1 MSLLQKAVSNR
12 QVGTFRSGKARGA
25 SVHMPDRD
33 NQGRY
38 ALVGRVVVTVLGLG
52 LTLLAGYGVVQA
64 YHKVNAQKIETV
76 QIEGTLRYV
85 SGKDIK
91 EAVNRFASASLV
103 TIDLDSLKAEL
114 ETQPWISQVN
124 VRREWP
130 DRLVIQV
137 EEEQPIARW
146 NESHLLNQQG
156 QIFSPES
163 AMDELQLPHLT
174 GPEQS
179 EQTVMLQYLQFNQL
193 LYPLG
198 VRIRNLALNDRSAW
212 TMTLTNG
219 AEVRLGRDH
228 VLDRLRR
235 LVVFLESDYGK
246 EAVNIGSIDL
256 RYRNGIAVAPR
267 PDVTAGNEI
276 DDVVAL

>member
-1 MSLLQKAVSNR
+1 MGNR

-25 SVHMPDRD
+25 SVSMPGRD

-38 ALVGRVVVTVLGLG
+38 ALVGRVMVTVLGLG
-52 LTLLAGYGVVQA
+52 LTLLAGYGVIQA

-76 QIEGTLRYV
+76 QIEGTLQYV
-85 SGKDIK
+85 SGEDIK
-91 EAVNRFASASLV
+91 EAVGRFASASLV
-103 TIDLDSLKAEL
+103 AIDLDLLKADL
-114 ETQPWISQVN
+114 ETQPWISQVT

-146 NESHLLNQQG
+146 NDDHLLNQQG

-163 AMDELQLPHLT
+163 AMEQLQLPRLT
-174 GPEQS
+174 GPAQS
-179 EQTVMLQYLQFNQL
+179 EQAVMLQYLQFNQL

-198 VRIRNLALNDRSAW
+198 VRIRDLVLNDRGAW

-219 AEVRLGRDH
+219 SEVRLGRDH
-228 VLDRLRR
+228 VLERLRR

-267 PDVTAGNEI
+267 AAVRADPENDE
-276 DDVVAL
+276 VVAL

>member
-1 MSLLQKAVSNR
+1 MSNR

-25 SVHMPDRD
+25 SVAMPERD
-33 NQGRY
+33 NRNRY
-38 ALVGRVVVTVLGLG
+38 ALVGRLMVTLLGLG
-52 LTLLAGYGVVQA
+52 VTLLAGYGVIRA
-64 YHKVNAQKIETV
+64 YHKVNAQKIATV
-76 QIEGTLRYV
+76 QIEGTLQYV
-85 SGKDIK
+85 SGEDIK
-91 EAVNRFASASLV
+91 EAVSRFASASLV
-103 TIDLDSLKAEL
+103 AIDLDLLKVEL
-114 ETQPWISQVN
+114 ETQPWISQVT

-146 NESHLLNQQG
+146 NEKHLLNQQG

-163 AMDELQLPHLT
+163 ALDQLQLPRLT

-198 VRIRNLALNDRSAW
+198 VRIRDLVLNERGAW

-228 VLDRLRR
+228 VLERLRR
-235 LVVFLESDYGK
+235 LVVFLESEYG
-246 EAVNIGSIDL
+246 EQIVNIGSIDL
-256 RYRNGIAVAPR
+256 RYRNGLAVAPR
-267 PDVTAGNEI
+267 ADATMGIENEE
-276 DDVVAL
+276 VVAL

>member
-1 MSLLQKAVSNR
+1 MSFLQRSVSNR
-12 QVGTFRSGKARGA
+12 QVGTFRSGRARGA
-25 SVHMPDRD
+25 SVNMPGRD

-38 ALVGRVVVTVLGLG
+38 ALVGRVMVTLLGLG

-76 QIEGTLRYV
+76 QIEGTLQYV
-85 SGKDIK
+85 SGEDIK

-103 TIDLDSLKAEL
+103 TIDLDMLKAEL

-146 NESHLLNQQG
+146 NENQLLNQQG
-156 QIFSPES
+156 QIFSPEN
-163 AMDELQLPHLT
+163 AMAELQLPRLT
-174 GPEQS
+174 GPEHS

-267 PDVTAGNEI
+267 TEERVGNEI